1 MDFFHYCYNVVFI
14 LVFSFALSICFKAYG
29 MTDNR
34 IFKYYG
40 ELLILYTAETMYQGS
55 IGIFGTS
62 YKRFQ
67 IFLETGCDFIIE
79 IVMTAVEAYVLA
91 EIINCMAARQNK
103 SASIISMLSVL
114 LISLLGYMLPGN
126 AGLMLVSNIYGFVM
140 VGLSVYYFAAT
151 CSSETKPEDC
161 SAYRVII
168 GLMAIFGV
176 FVLAEN
182 INYIFANGYRSS
194 NVLLQFYTK
203 FIRWADDAFSLVM
216 SVWFIWYA
224 NVYAERFMTKRFE
237 ELLSERLYEF
247 EAEKTERAGNPDKTE
262 KSEKSVMTDIM
273 NDTDAAGLINAV
285 TEKNHNCLDDRM
297 DKKNTVNTEI
307 TENTG
312 NAENKGRKTQLAEF
326 CRLYSLTDR
335 ESEIVVLMLDGKS
348 NKEICELLSL
358 SLGTVKVHVH
368 SILTKLSISRR
379 TQLLSC
385 FDRTFGVK

>member
-1 MDFFHYCYNVVFI
+1 MDFFHYCYNVFFI
-14 LVFSFALSICFKAYG
+14 LVFSFALSICFKVYG

-79 IVMTAVEAYVLA
+79 IAMTAVEAYVLA

-103 SASIISMLSVL
+103 FASVISMLSVL
-114 LISLLGYMLPGN
+114 LISLLGYILPGN

-140 VGLSVYYFAAT
+140 IGLSVYYFAAT
-151 CSSETKPEDC
+151 CSSEIKPDDY

-168 GLMAIFGV
+168 GMMAIFGV

-224 NVYAERFMTKRFE
+224 NVYAERFMTRRFE

-247 EAEKTERAGNPDKTE
+247 ASEKTERAGNPDKTA

-273 NDTDAAGLINAV
+273 NDTATAGSMNAV
-285 TEKNHNCLDDRM
+285 TGKKHSCIDDRT
-297 DKKNTVNTEI
+297 DTTENAVNV
-307 TENTG
+307 ENTG
-312 NAENKGRKTQLAEF
+312 NSENKGRKTQLAEF

-335 ESEIVVLMLDGKS
+335 ESEIVVLMLEGKS